1 MGKTIY
7 IALTDTGTVL
17 SKMIGMYTRKDFNHA
32 SIAFDEQLTEVY
44 SFGRKYQSNPFIAG
58 FVKENFAEGIFRGA
72 NCAILSCNVSE
83 DEFDRIRHKIRQI
96 EQNKEQYRFNFIG
109 LFGVAVNKGIDRER
123 AFFCSQFVATVMNE
137 GDFPMFTVSP
147 SLVQP
152 HHFSKVASL
161 QDVYEGDLQ
170 SYLDMT
176 RGQQEHRPVHI
187 SMWKSLAFRL
197 LA

>member
-7 IALTDTGTVL
+7 IVLTDTGTVL

-58 FVKENFAEGIFRGA
+58 FVKENVAEGIFRDA
-72 NCAILSCNVSE
+72 SCAVLSWKVSE
-83 DEFDRIRHKIRQI
+83 SEFERIRFKIRHI

-123 AFFCSQFVATVMNE
+123 AYFCSQFVATVLNE
-137 GDFPMFTVSP
+137 SDLPMFSVSP

-152 HHFSKVASL
+152 HHFSKIKCFNH
-161 QDVYEGDLQ
+161 VYEGDLH
-170 SYLDMT
+170 SYLDMA
-176 RGQQEHRPVHI
+176 RGREERRTAHM
-187 SMWKSLAFRL
+187 SGWKSLVFRI